1 MHVQSVMPRSC
12 GMLSRNGEGDTSI
25 TEQCLEIGA
34 SVLSGSSAGNLADRF
49 VLAATVAMACR
60 EGPEGNTAFQ
70 VADQACEIP
79 SETHSAGLSLGVNAE
94 HGVPIRVGFPYH
106 GLGFRVSTG
115 NNQWG
120 MLYYRYIGIGRGLKG
135 CQYYLFRS
143 RS

>member
-1 MHVQSVMPRSC
+1 MYQAATGLALSPVLGPLARVPGVRLLGMHRSVHVQFVMP
-12 GMLSRNGEGDTSI
+12 SI

-60 EGPEGNTAFQ
+60 EGPEGNTASQ

-115 NNQWG
+115 H
-120 MLYYRYIGIGRGLKG
+120 RE
-135 CQYYLFRS
+135 
-143 RS
+143 